1 MLTGMFPPTNT
12 IGETTQA
19 KIYDTDIFENLE
31 AARGYLGVCPQV
43 YCNCNIYIYIY
54 IFIYLYVYINH
65 SKKGERK

>member
-43 YCNCNIYIYIY
+43 CFNCNIYIYIY
-54 IFIYLYVYINH
+54 TYLYVLDSH
-65 SKKGERK
+65 QSFKKGEI